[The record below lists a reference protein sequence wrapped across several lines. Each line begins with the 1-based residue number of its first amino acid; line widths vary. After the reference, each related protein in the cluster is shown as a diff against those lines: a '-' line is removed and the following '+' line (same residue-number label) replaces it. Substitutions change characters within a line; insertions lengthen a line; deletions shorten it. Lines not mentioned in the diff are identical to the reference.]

1 MSEASEAAAFGR
13 GWGIGVVCGAIIG
26 AAVTAFVWRVMA

>member
-1 MSEASEAAAFGR
+1 MSEKDEAEAFGQ
-13 GWGIGVVCGAIIG
+13 GWLIGVVCGAIIG